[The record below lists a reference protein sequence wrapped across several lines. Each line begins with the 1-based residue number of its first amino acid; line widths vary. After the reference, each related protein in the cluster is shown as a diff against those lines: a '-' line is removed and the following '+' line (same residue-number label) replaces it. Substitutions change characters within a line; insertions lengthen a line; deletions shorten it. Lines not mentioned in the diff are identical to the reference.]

1 MEKKKNWLDTYLT
14 SAKELVGYEC
24 YASCDYEDKFAIGKF
39 SVIIIKNGEVVAKE
53 KNHIYCASKA
63 VVIVEAILFMMQ
75 KCENADVI
83 TIHSEYFK
91 NYFAFFNEARK
102 ANAQTRKKYLSLY
115 KNFRKDAEVIFDL
128 TTWCKRNKY
137 DDEVEKML
145 AITKL

>member
-14 SAKELVGYEC
+14 PAKELVGYEC
-24 YASCDYEDKFAIGKF
+24 YVSCDYEFATGKF
-39 SVIIIKNGEVVAKE
+39 SVIIIKDGEVVAKE
-53 KNHIYCASKA
+53 KNYIYCASKA

-91 NYFAFFNEARK
+91 NYFAFFHEARK
-102 ANAQTRKKYLSLY
+102 ANVQTKKNYLSLY
-115 KNFRKDAEVIFDL
+115 KSFRKDAEVIFDL
-128 TTWCKRNKY
+128 TTWCRRNKY

-145 AITKL
+145 SNN

>member
-14 SAKELVGYEC
+14 PAKELVGYEC
-24 YASCDYEDKFAIGKF
+24 YVSCDYEDKFATGKF

-53 KNHIYCASKA
+53 ENHIYCASKA

-91 NYFAFFNEARK
+91 NYFVFFNEARK
-102 ANAQTRKKYLSLY
+102 ANAQTKKKYLSLY
-115 KNFRKDAEVIFDL
+115 KSFRKDAEVIFDL
-128 TTWCKRNKY
+128 TTWYKRNEY
-137 DDEVEKML
+137 DDEVEKIL
-145 AITKL
+145 SDN

>member
-14 SAKELVGYEC
+14 PAKELVGYEC
-24 YASCDYEDKFAIGKF
+24 YVSCDYEDKFATGKF
-39 SVIIIKNGEVVAKE
+39 SVIIIRNGEVVANE

-75 KCENADVI
+75 KCENADII

-102 ANAQTRKKYLSLY
+102 ANAQTKKKYLSLY
-115 KNFRKDAEVIFDL
+115 KSFRKDAEVIFDL
-128 TTWCKRNKY
+128 TTWYKRNEY

-145 AITKL
+145 SDN

>member
-14 SAKELVGYEC
+14 PAKELVGYEC
-24 YASCDYEDKFAIGKF
+24 YVSCDYEDKFAIGKF

-102 ANAQTRKKYLSLY
+102 ANAQTKKNYLSLY
-115 KNFRKDAEVIFDL
+115 KSFRKDTEVIFDL
-128 TTWCKRNKY
+128 TTWFKRNDY
-137 DDEVEKML
+137 DNEVEKML
-145 AITKL
+145 GDN

>member
-14 SAKELVGYEC
+14 PAKELVGYEC
-24 YASCDYEDKFAIGKF
+24 YVSCDYEDKFATGKF

-53 KNHIYCASKA
+53 ENHIYCASKA

-102 ANAQTRKKYLSLY
+102 ANAQTKKNYLSLY
-115 KNFRKDAEVIFDL
+115 KSFRKDVEVIFDL
-128 TTWCKRNKY
+128 TTWYKKNEY

-145 AITKL
+145 SDN

>member
-14 SAKELVGYEC
+14 PAKELVGYEC
-24 YASCDYEDKFAIGKF
+24 YVSCDYEDKFATGKF
-39 SVIIIKNGEVVAKE
+39 SVIIIRNGEVVANE

-63 VVIVEAILFMMQ
+63 VVIVEATLFMMQ
-75 KCENADVI
+75 KCEDADVI

-102 ANAQTRKKYLSLY
+102 ANAQTKKNYLSLY
-115 KNFRKDAEVIFDL
+115 KSFRKDAEVIFDL
-128 TTWCKRNKY
+128 TTWYKRNEY

-145 AITKL
+145 SDN

>member
-14 SAKELVGYEC
+14 PAKEFVGYEC
-24 YASCDYEDKFAIGKF
+24 YVSCDYEDRLAIGKF

-63 VVIVEAILFMMQ
+63 VVIVEATLFMMQ
-75 KCENADVI
+75 KCENADII

-102 ANAQTRKKYLSLY
+102 AYAQTKKNYMSSY
-115 KNFRKDAEVIFDL
+115 KSFRKDAEVIFDL
-128 TTWCKRNKY
+128 TTWYKRNKY

-145 AITKL
+145 SDN

>member
-1 MEKKKNWLDTYLT
+1 MEKNKNWLDTYLT
-14 SAKELVGYEC
+14 PAKELVGYEC
-24 YASCDYEDKFAIGKF
+24 YVSCDYEDKFATGKF
-39 SVIIIKNGEVVAKE
+39 SVIVIKNGEVVIKE

-75 KCENADVI
+75 KCENADII

-102 ANAQTRKKYLSLY
+102 ANAQTKKKYLSLY
-115 KNFRKDAEVIFDL
+115 KSFRKDAEVIFDL
-128 TTWCKRNKY
+128 TTWYKRNEY

-145 AITKL
+145 SDN

>member
-14 SAKELVGYEC
+14 PAKELVGYEC
-24 YASCDYEDKFAIGKF
+24 YVSCDYEEKFAIGNF
-39 SVIIIKNGEVVAKE
+39 SVIIIKNGEVIAKE

-63 VVIVEAILFMMQ
+63 VVMVEATLFMMQ
-75 KCENADVI
+75 KCEDADII

-102 ANAQTRKKYLSLY
+102 ANAQTKKNYLSLY
-115 KNFRKDAEVIFDL
+115 KSFRKDAEVIFDL
-128 TTWCKRNKY
+128 TTWYKRNEY

-145 AITKL
+145 SDN

>member
-1 MEKKKNWLDTYLT
+1 MEKNKNWLDTYLT
-14 SAKELVGYEC
+14 PAKELVGYEC
-24 YASCDYEDKFAIGKF
+24 YVSCDYEDKFATGKF
-39 SVIIIKNGEVVAKE
+39 SVIIIKNGEVVTKE

-75 KCENADVI
+75 KCENANII

-102 ANAQTRKKYLSLY
+102 ANAQTKKNYLSLY
-115 KNFRKDAEVIFDL
+115 KSFRKDAEVIFDL
-128 TTWCKRNKY
+128 TTWYKRNEY

-145 AITKL
+145 SDN

>member
-14 SAKELVGYEC
+14 PAKELVGYEC
-24 YASCDYEDKFAIGKF
+24 YVSCDYEDKFATGKF
-39 SVIIIKNGEVVAKE
+39 SVIIIRNGEVVANE

-75 KCENADVI
+75 KCENADII

-102 ANAQTRKKYLSLY
+102 ANAQTKKKYLSLY
-115 KNFRKDAEVIFDL
+115 KSFRKDAEVIFEL
-128 TTWCKRNKY
+128 TTWYKRNEY

-145 AITKL
+145 SDN

>member
-14 SAKELVGYEC
+14 PAKELVGYEC
-24 YASCDYEDKFAIGKF
+24 YVSCDYEEKFAIGNF

-102 ANAQTRKKYLSLY
+102 ANAQTKKKYLSLY
-115 KNFRKDAEVIFDL
+115 KSFRKDAEVIFDL
-128 TTWCKRNKY
+128 TTWYKRNKY
-137 DDEVEKML
+137 DDEVENML
-145 AITKL
+145 SDN

>member
-14 SAKELVGYEC
+14 PAKELVGYEC
-24 YASCDYEDKFAIGKF
+24 YVSCDYEDKSATGKF
-39 SVIIIKNGEVVAKE
+39 SVIIIKNGEVVANE

-63 VVIVEAILFMMQ
+63 VVIVEATLFMMQ

-91 NYFAFFNEARK
+91 NYFAFFHEARK
-102 ANAQTRKKYLSLY
+102 ANVQTKKNYLSLY
-115 KNFRKDAEVIFDL
+115 MSFRKDAEVIFDL
-128 TTWCKRNKY
+128 TTWYKRNKY

-145 AITKL
+145 SNN

>member
-14 SAKELVGYEC
+14 PAKELVGYEC
-24 YASCDYEDKFAIGKF
+24 YVSCDYEDKSATGKF
-39 SVIIIKNGEVVAKE
+39 SVIIIRNGEVVANE

-91 NYFAFFNEARK
+91 NYFAFFHEARK
-102 ANAQTRKKYLSLY
+102 ANVQTKKNYLSLY
-115 KNFRKDAEVIFDL
+115 KSFRNDAEVIFDL
-128 TTWCKRNKY
+128 TTWCRRNKY

-145 AITKL
+145 SDN

>member
-14 SAKELVGYEC
+14 PAKELVGYEC
-24 YASCDYEDKFAIGKF
+24 YVSCDYEDKFATGKF
-39 SVIIIKNGEVVAKE
+39 SVIIIKNGEVVANE

-91 NYFAFFNEARK
+91 NYFAFFHEARK
-102 ANAQTRKKYLSLY
+102 ANVQTKKNYLSLY
-115 KNFRKDAEVIFDL
+115 KSFRNDAEVIFDL
-128 TTWCKRNKY
+128 TTWCRRNKY

-145 AITKL
+145 SNN

>member
-14 SAKELVGYEC
+14 PAKELVGYEC
-24 YASCDYEDKFAIGKF
+24 YVSCNYEEKFAIGKF
-39 SVIIIKNGEVVAKE
+39 SVIIIKNGEVVANE

-91 NYFAFFNEARK
+91 NYLGFFNELRK
-102 ANAQTRKKYLSLY
+102 AYAQTKKNYMSLY
-115 KNFRKDAEVIFDL
+115 KSFRKDAEVIFDL
-128 TTWCKRNKY
+128 TTWYKRNKY

-145 AITKL
+145 SDN

>member
-14 SAKELVGYEC
+14 PAKELVGYEC
-24 YASCDYEDKFAIGKF
+24 YVSCDYEFATGKF
-39 SVIIIKNGEVVAKE
+39 SVIIIKDGEVVAKE
-53 KNHIYCASKA
+53 KNYIYCASKA

-91 NYFAFFNEARK
+91 NYFAFFHEARK
-102 ANAQTRKKYLSLY
+102 ANVQTKKNYLSLY
-115 KNFRKDAEVIFDL
+115 KSFRKDAEVIFDL
-128 TTWCKRNKY
+128 TTWCRRNKY

-145 AITKL
+145 SDN

>member
-14 SAKELVGYEC
+14 PAKELVGYEC
-24 YASCDYEDKFAIGKF
+24 YVSCDYEDKFATGKF
-39 SVIIIKNGEVVAKE
+39 SVIIIRNGEVVVKE

-63 VVIVEAILFMMQ
+63 VVIVEATLFMMQ
-75 KCENADVI
+75 KCEDADVI

-102 ANAQTRKKYLSLY
+102 ANAQTKKNYLSLY
-115 KNFRKDAEVIFDL
+115 KSFRKDAEVIFAL
-128 TTWCKRNKY
+128 TSWYKRNEY

-145 AITKL
+145 SDN

>member
-14 SAKELVGYEC
+14 PAKELVGYEC
-24 YASCDYEDKFAIGKF
+24 YVSCDYEDKFATGKF
-39 SVIIIKNGEVVAKE
+39 SVIIIKNGEVVVKE

-75 KCENADVI
+75 KCENADII

-102 ANAQTRKKYLSLY
+102 ANAQTKKNYLSLY
-115 KNFRKDAEVIFDL
+115 KSFRKDAEVIYDL
-128 TTWCKRNKY
+128 TTWYKRNEY

-145 AITKL
+145 SDN

>member
-14 SAKELVGYEC
+14 PAKELVGYEC
-24 YASCDYEDKFAIGKF
+24 YVSCDYEDKSATGKF
-39 SVIIIKNGEVVAKE
+39 SVIIIKNGEVVANE

-91 NYFAFFNEARK
+91 NYFAFFHEARK
-102 ANAQTRKKYLSLY
+102 ANVQTKKNYLSLY
-115 KNFRKDAEVIFDL
+115 KSFRKDAEVIFDL
-128 TTWCKRNKY
+128 TAWCRRNKY

-145 AITKL
+145 SDN

>member
-14 SAKELVGYEC
+14 PAKELVGYEC
-24 YASCDYEDKFAIGKF
+24 YVSCDYEEKFAIGNF
-39 SVIIIKNGEVVAKE
+39 SVIIIKNGEVIAKE

-63 VVIVEAILFMMQ
+63 VVMVEATLFMMQ
-75 KCENADVI
+75 KCEDADVI

-102 ANAQTRKKYLSLY
+102 ANAQTKKKYLSLY
-115 KNFRKDAEVIFDL
+115 KSLRKNAEVIFDL
-128 TTWCKRNKY
+128 TTWYKRNEY

-145 AITKL
+145 SDN

>member
-1 MEKKKNWLDTYLT
+1 MEKKKNWLNTYLT
-14 SAKELVGYEC
+14 PAKELVGYEC
-24 YASCDYEDKFAIGKF
+24 YVSCDYEENSAKGKF

-63 VVIVEAILFMMQ
+63 VVIVEATLFMMQ

-102 ANAQTRKKYLSLY
+102 AYAQTKKNYMSLY
-115 KNFRKDAEVIFDL
+115 KSFRKDVEVIFDL

-145 AITKL
+145 SDN

>member
-1 MEKKKNWLDTYLT
+1 MEKNKNWLDTYLT
-14 SAKELVGYEC
+14 PAKELVGYEC
-24 YASCDYEDKFAIGKF
+24 YVSCDYEDKFATGKF
-39 SVIIIKNGEVVAKE
+39 SVIIIKNGEVVIKE

-75 KCENADVI
+75 KCENADII

-102 ANAQTRKKYLSLY
+102 ANAQTKKNYLSLY
-115 KNFRKDAEVIFDL
+115 KSFRKDAEVIFDL
-128 TTWCKRNKY
+128 TTWYKRNEY

-145 AITKL
+145 SDN

>member
-14 SAKELVGYEC
+14 PAKEIVGYEC
-24 YASCDYEDKFAIGKF
+24 YVSCDYEFATGKF
-39 SVIIIKNGEVVAKE
+39 SVIIIKDGEVVAKE
-53 KNHIYCASKA
+53 KNYIYCASKA

-91 NYFAFFNEARK
+91 NYFAFFHEARK
-102 ANAQTRKKYLSLY
+102 ANVQTKKNYFSLY
-115 KNFRKDAEVIFDL
+115 KSFRKDAEVIFDL
-128 TTWCKRNKY
+128 TTWCRRNKY

-145 AITKL
+145 SNN

>member
-14 SAKELVGYEC
+14 PAKELVGYEC
-24 YASCDYEDKFAIGKF
+24 YVSCDYAEKFAIGNF

-91 NYFAFFNEARK
+91 NYFGFSMRRERLTHRQRK
-102 ANAQTRKKYLSLY
+102 T
-115 KNFRKDAEVIFDL
+115 I
-128 TTWCKRNKY
+128 
-137 DDEVEKML
+137 
-145 AITKL
+145 

>member
-14 SAKELVGYEC
+14 PAKELVGYEC
-24 YASCDYEDKFAIGKF
+24 YVSCDYEEKFAIGKF

-63 VVIVEAILFMMQ
+63 VVIVEATLFMME
-75 KCENADVI
+75 KSENADVI

-91 NYFAFFNEARK
+91 NYLGFFNEVRK
-102 ANAQTRKKYLSLY
+102 AYAQTKKNYMSLY
-115 KNFRKDAEVIFDL
+115 KSFRKDAEVIFDL
-128 TTWCKRNKY
+128 TTWYKRNKY

-145 AITKL
+145 SDN

>member
-14 SAKELVGYEC
+14 PAKELVGYEC
-24 YASCDYEDKFAIGKF
+24 YVSCDYEEKFAIGNF
-39 SVIIIKNGEVVAKE
+39 SIIIIKNGEVVVKE

-63 VVIVEAILFMMQ
+63 VVIVEAVLFMMQ
-75 KCENADVI
+75 KCKDADII

-102 ANAQTRKKYLSLY
+102 ATNAQTKKNYMSLY
-115 KNFRKDAEVIFDL
+115 KSFRKDAEVIFDL
-128 TTWCKRNKY
+128 TTWYKRNEY

-145 AITKL
+145 SGN